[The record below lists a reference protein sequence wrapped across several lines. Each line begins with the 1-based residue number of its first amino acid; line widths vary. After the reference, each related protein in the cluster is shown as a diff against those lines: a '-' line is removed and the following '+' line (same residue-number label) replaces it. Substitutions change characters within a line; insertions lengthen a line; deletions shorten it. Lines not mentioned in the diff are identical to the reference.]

1 MEVLFLFDKRVLCRE
16 LSTHV
21 GNEVCLAGWVQQV
34 RQVGR
39 QLAFWVL
46 RDRSGW
52 AQVVV
57 SGELALT
64 APPIE
69 SVVAITGQVVASRS
83 QQGCELQ
90 ASNVSVVA
98 TAAELP
104 FELHQTEI
112 RAGDEQTL
120 NHRVLSLR
128 HSRNQAIFRVKAIAV
143 QAFRSYL
150 GAADFLE
157 VQTPK
162 IVATGTEGGAELF
175 PVQYF
180 ERMAYLAQSP
190 QFYKQMLVSAGFERV
205 FEVGPVFRAESHD
218 TSRHT
223 NEFTSLDLELGFI
236 DDEEALMDLETK
248 LLQNIFAT
256 VNENCSSELEL
267 LGATLP
273 ELEYI
278 PRITLAE
285 AQAIVLTEYG
295 HTSPEGNLDPAG
307 ERLLC
312 QYAEQKWAIPLVF
325 VTDYPAAVRP
335 FYARTRSHAPELTRS
350 FDLLF
355 RGLEI
360 TTGGLRIH
368 QHAELVQAMRTRG
381 LDPDAYKF
389 YLQAFT
395 HGAPPHGGLAIGL
408 ERLTARML
416 ELDNVRQATLFPRDR
431 QRLVP

>member
-1 MEVLFLFDKRVLCRE
+1 MFSERVLCSE
-16 LSTHV
+16 LATHV
-21 GNEVCLAGWVQQV
+21 GREVCVGGWLQQV

-39 QLAFWVL
+39 KLAFWIL

-64 APPIE
+64 SPTPE
-69 SVVAITGQVVASRS
+69 SVVTISGLVVASGS
-83 QQGCELQ
+83 EQGYELQ
-90 ASNVSVVA
+90 AGNVSVLT

-104 FELHQTEI
+104 FELHHAQIT
-112 RAGDEQTL
+112 AGDEQSL

-128 HSRNQAIFRVKAIAV
+128 HQRNQAIFRVKATV
-143 QAFRSYL
+143 LQAFRNYL
-150 GAADFLE
+150 SAAGFLE
-157 VQTPK
+157 VQSPK

-180 ERMAYLAQSP
+180 EQTAYLAQSP

-205 FEVGPVFRAESHD
+205 FEVGPVFRAESHN

-236 DDEEALMDLETK
+236 DDPGALMDLETE
-248 LLQNIFAT
+248 LLKTIFAA
-256 VNENCSSELEL
+256 VAEQCPRELEL
-267 LGATLP
+267 LGAAVPQT
-273 ELEYI
+273 ESI

-285 AQAIVLTEYG
+285 AQTILLREYN
-295 HTSPEGNLDPAG
+295 HPSPQGNLDPAG
-307 ERLLC
+307 EKLLC
-312 QYAEQKWAIPLVF
+312 QYAEQHWETALVF
-325 VTDYPAAVRP
+325 VTDYPTAVRP
-335 FYARTRSHAPELTRS
+335 FYTRTKTQTPELTQS

-368 QHAELVQAMRTRG
+368 QHAELLQAMQARG
-381 LDPDAYKF
+381 LNPADYSF

-408 ERLTARML
+408 ERLTARLL
-416 ELDNVRQATLFPRDR
+416 ELPNLRQATLFPRDR
-431 QRLVP
+431 QRLEP

>member
-1 MEVLFLFDKRVLCRE
+1 MEVLFLFSKRILCTQ
-16 LSTHV
+16 LSAHI
-21 GNEVCLAGWVQQV
+21 GSEVSLAGWLQQV

-39 QLAFWVL
+39 QLAFWIV

-52 AQVVV
+52 TQVVV
-57 SGELALT
+57 SGQLAQS
-64 APPIE
+64 APPLE
-69 SVVAITGQVVASRS
+69 SVVAVTGQAVASRS
-83 QQGCELQ
+83 LQGYELQ
-90 ASNVSVVA
+90 ATNVQVIT

-104 FELHQTEI
+104 FELHHGEI
-112 RAGDEQTL
+112 KAGDEQVF

-128 HSRNQAIFRVKAIAV
+128 HNRNQAIFRVKAVAL
-143 QAFRSYL
+143 QAYRAYL
-150 GAADFLE
+150 SRAGFLE

-180 ERMAYLAQSP
+180 NRPAYLAQSP
-190 QFYKQMLVSAGFERV
+190 QFYKQMLVAAGFERV

-223 NEFTSLDLELGFI
+223 NEFTSLDLEMGFI
-236 DDEEALMDLETK
+236 NSVDTLMELETE
-248 LLQNIFAT
+248 LLKHMFTT
-256 VNENCSSELEL
+256 VRQECARELEL
-267 LGATLP
+267 LGANLP
-273 ELEYI
+273 ELDHI
-278 PRITLAE
+278 PRISLAE
-285 AQAIVLTEYG
+285 AQAILKQEHG
-295 HTSPEGNLDPAG
+295 HLSPQGNLDPAG
-307 ERLLC
+307 EKLLC
-312 QYAEQKWAIPLVF
+312 QYAQQEWGSPLVF
-325 VTDYPAAVRP
+325 VTDYPTAVRP
-335 FYARTRSHAPELTRS
+335 FYTRTHCDTPELTHS

-368 QHAELVQAMRTRG
+368 KHEQLVQALRERN
-381 LDPDAYKF
+381 LEPEAYRF

-395 HGAPPHGGLAIGL
+395 HGAPPHGGFAIGL

-416 ELDNVRQATLFPRDR
+416 ELPNVRQATLFPRDR

>member
-1 MEVLFLFDKRVLCRE
+1 MLCQD
-16 LSTHV
+16 LSAHV
-21 GNEVCLAGWVQQV
+21 GQEVCLAGWVQQV

-57 SGELALT
+57 NGELALN

-69 SVVAITGQVVASRS
+69 SVVAITGQAVASRS

-90 ASNVSVVA
+90 ASNVAVIA
-98 TAAELP
+98 AAAELP
-104 FELHQTEI
+104 FELHQEVI

-128 HSRNQAIFRVKAIAV
+128 HSHNQAIFRVKATAL
-143 QAFRSYL
+143 QAFRAYL
-150 GAADFLE
+150 EAAGFLE

-180 ERMAYLAQSP
+180 ERTAYLAQSP

-205 FEVGPVFRAESHD
+205 FEVGPVFRAELYD

-236 DDEEALMDLETK
+236 DDEGALMDLETE
-248 LLQNIFAT
+248 LLQSIFTA
-256 VNENCSSELEL
+256 VKEQCSSELAL

-273 ELEYI
+273 QIEYI
-278 PRITLAE
+278 PRVTLAE
-285 AQAIVLTEYG
+285 AQTILATEYG
-295 HTSPEGNLDPAG
+295 QASPEGNLDPAG
-307 ERLLC
+307 EKLLC
-312 QYAEQKWAIPLVF
+312 QYAEQKWASPLVF

-335 FYARTRSHAPELTRS
+335 FYTRTHSHTPELTRS

-368 QHAELVQAMRTRG
+368 QHAELVQAMRARG
-381 LDPDAYKF
+381 LDPEAYKF

-416 ELDNVRQATLFPRDR
+416 GLDNVRQATLFPRDR